1 MGAYLGGYKSVD
13 SYSRKNRSGQSE
25 PEIYQFSIE
34 CQKHSVVVWGWFWN
48 LLYFLN
54 QSQWKVTP
62 SMTWLLAFL
71 VPQAQYTFSFVLICN
86 CSNFV
91 LYFTKINRNIL
102 KALIVTSSLP
112 RSINNSLSCLPY
124 RFLWSQLAKLGSGLT
139 KNTPIDIFLNCYY
152 LSAWYCIDIVR
163 RNSVTANLIFSEAP
177 RVHWLWLVFINKL
190 VAPC

>member
-1 MGAYLGGYKSVD
+1 MSKAQCSSLGLVLKLT
-13 SYSRKNRSGQSE
+13 
-25 PEIYQFSIE
+25 
-34 CQKHSVVVWGWFWN
+34 
-48 LLYFLN
+48 LLLN
-54 QSQWKVTP
+54 HSQWKVTP

-139 KNTPIDIFLNCYY
+139 KNTPIDIFLNCYH